1 MDNVSDFMAPAVV
14 EIPIVNN
21 NKKRKKIENKD
32 EERNDL
38 RKKARFFCQSP
49 EQWRSVSKYN
59 IVRLKDFIESKEY
72 DQNNKMTTSVFDF
85 IHSTLGI
92 MLDKISQGDGFVED
106 KIRNDMLLRESIEFE
121 GAEFVRYMNSKMR
134 VIALSLIDTYNGKRQ
149 QQKEKPVVIL
159 EINEGDDNSQ
169 TEQENVPVETE
180 VDTIPADRT
189 DNIEEET

>member
-1 MDNVSDFMAPAVV
+1 MDNVSDFMAPVV

-92 MLDKISQGDGFVED
+92 MLDKISQGDGYVED

-180 VDTIPADRT
+180 IDIVSADRT
-189 DNIEEET
+189 EEEET